1 MIKLTTIL
9 QEYTPNPHEVPQ
21 IRYGNEVRPQYAEPS
36 LSRKDMNAIVDM
48 NKFVCK
54 VCESVMAPIG
64 ECYECNTP
72 AIDNEVYGKPSQD
85 HEAQMAKS
93 EIKDLI
99 KNAVELYNSIQPNTE
114 LPGWMSAY
122 ITLSTDYIHS
132 VNQFAQ
138 GQTKNK

>member
-36 LSRKDMNAIVDM
+36 LSKTDMNAIVDM

-54 VCESVMAPIG
+54 DCGSVMAPLG
-64 ECYECNTP
+64 ECYECETP
-72 AIDNEVYGKPSQD
+72 AYDNEVYGNPSQD
-85 HEAQMAKS
+85 NEAQMAKGELKS
-93 EIKDLI
+93 MI

-122 ITLSTDYIHS
+122 ITLSSDYVNS

-138 GQTKNK
+138 SQVKRK